1 MAESGIKSN
10 TMKKKL
16 DEGEQELANSQS
28 VSDLPA
34 GGSPRPARYS
44 GGSSRKSA
52 SHSSSK
58 RKRTKAA
65 NRKGK
70 SAGGMHQRGDKRVM
84 R

>member
-1 MAESGIKSN
+1 
-10 TMKKKL
+10 MKKKL
-16 DEGEQELANSQS
+16 DENEQELANSQS
-28 VSDLPA
+28 VSDLSA

-44 GGSSRKSA
+44 GGNSRKSA

-65 NRKGK
+65 NHKGK